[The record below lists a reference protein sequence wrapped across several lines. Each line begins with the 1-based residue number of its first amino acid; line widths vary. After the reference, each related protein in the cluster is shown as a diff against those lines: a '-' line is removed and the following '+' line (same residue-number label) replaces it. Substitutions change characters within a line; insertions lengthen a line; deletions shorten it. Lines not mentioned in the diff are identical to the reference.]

1 MTIIIRCIMVI
12 CQRIIKQTK
21 SYNLSTRMRKF
32 LCSVL
37 LLCSGLTAAAQN
49 AEDQMSQDLIKQT
62 LQLDS
67 IASSY
72 YVKED
77 YEEALVYLLRE
88 TMLLETTPDAPHYV
102 EALLKMGL
110 CYEKL
115 NIPFKAI
122 EANKRAITLHSN
134 KESAEDLFIANR
146 SNNIA
151 NLYLKMEDTEEATR
165 WSREAMRISS
175 KIKPGDGDRMKYLTT
190 AAQVAFAAGKPSN
203 AIEYQKAI
211 LDIAEKHVNPHH
223 EDYLNLL
230 TTLRVYYSS
239 LGNDEER
246 DKVSNQIRQ
255 LRKEL
260 EEGILPNPTELNT
273 PQQCRRHNTEALLC
287 SRWILGNYLSTTG
300 MKQAAE
306 FITKYRR
313 NTPDVAVYLGPTELS
328 WVKKNA
334 GFHVAY
340 IAASVE
346 YALTH
351 PDEERYSVNQYKAAI
366 YRLLDYYEEN
376 KSFAGEIKK
385 LDKYLSMKDT
395 KPEELE
401 KRLEENFKEFTE
413 VMKSRKNGHIDVE
426 DPVLL
431 NFSY

>member
-1 MTIIIRCIMVI
+1 
-12 CQRIIKQTK
+12 
-21 SYNLSTRMRKF
+21 MRKI

-37 LLCSGLTAAAQN
+37 FLCSAISAAAQN
-49 AEDQMSQDLIKQT
+49 TEDQMSQELVKQT
-62 LQLDS
+62 LELDS

-88 TMLLETTPDAPHYV
+88 TMLLETTPDDPHYV

-122 EANKRAITLHSN
+122 EANKRAITLHSSR
-134 KESAEDLFIANR
+134 ESAEDLFIANR

-151 NLYLKMEDTEEATR
+151 NLYLKMEDTDEATR

-175 KIKPGDGDRMKYLTT
+175 KIKPGDGDRIKHLTT
-190 AAQVAFAAGKPSN
+190 AAQVSFAAGKTSN
-203 AIEYQKAI
+203 AIEYQKLL
-211 LDIAEKHVNPHH
+211 LDIAAKHVDPHH
-223 EDYLNLL
+223 EDYLDLL
-230 TTLRVYYSS
+230 TTLRVYYSGA
-239 LGNDEER
+239 GNNEEHEKIS
-246 DKVSNQIRQ
+246 DQIRQ

-260 EEGILPNPTELNT
+260 DEGILPTTTELNT

-300 MKQAAE
+300 MKQAAD

-313 NTPDVAVYLGPTELS
+313 NTPDVAVYLGPSELT
-328 WVKKNA
+328 WVKKHA

-351 PDEERYSVNQYKAAI
+351 PEEERYSVNQYKAAI
-366 YRLLDYYEEN
+366 YRLLDYYKEN
-376 KSFAGEIKK
+376 KNFAGEIKR
-385 LDKYLSMKDT
+385 LDKYLSMKESN
-395 KPEELE
+395 PAELE
-401 KRLEENFKEFTE
+401 ERLEENFKEFTE
-413 VMKSRKNGHIDVE
+413 VMKSRKNGHFDVE

-431 NFSY
+431 NFTY